1 MGQDEKKEQK
11 RISRSTSPKGVQEK
25 KKPGKRAARSMSPK
39 GVHGFPNIPPPPSD
53 AISGLSRS
61 AIARSKRATTKS
73 MSPKRSEKLSS
84 SFSSF
89 TDAGRSVS
97 PKRSESLSSSFSS
110 SGQSNSRNDTLGSA
124 SCHSPLRYHVGYRR
138 CKKKAVA
145 HAVIDGDHRRMRFPK
160 RSQSAGESMATKA
173 KLPSSSSKSLSPKR
187 TLSQGGSKARRI
199 AAVAVNQASRQSL
212 SPSMPLRKDSSHGGL
227 SPKQIEDLSW
237 SSTNKPVSTPRRFQ
251 SLPECGIVSKLYR
264 EKMQRRHATM
274 TCSSKLLAV
283 DLSGKERKQMRP
295 TAKTT
300 REGDVAKLG

>member
-1 MGQDEKKEQK
+1 
-11 RISRSTSPKGVQEK
+11 
-25 KKPGKRAARSMSPK
+25 
-39 GVHGFPNIPPPPSD
+39 
-53 AISGLSRS
+53 
-61 AIARSKRATTKS
+61 
-73 MSPKRSEKLSS
+73 
-84 SFSSF
+84 
-89 TDAGRSVS
+89 
-97 PKRSESLSSSFSS
+97 
-110 SGQSNSRNDTLGSA
+110 LGSA

-160 RSQSAGESMATKA
+160 RSQSAGESMATKT

-251 SLPECGIVSKLYR
+251 SLPECDIISKLYR

-283 DLSGKERKQMRP
+283 DLSGKERKQVRP

-300 REGDVAKLG
+300 REGDVAKLFEHFNAAVEYLDSEEADAVAAGAYSCLDKGSTDGCEQGEGKKQRPTLQQKHTGISGYNFDALMKENGNDDEGSHAFSSNEFSDDACYSGSSEFDGN